1 MMQIDL
7 QCSFLVGSAMAVIG
21 REQLRSGRPEALTRG
36 YMLAL
41 AFGAIVFTPLWIYIS
56 LRWTAWESMYVWDL
70 RTLPSG
76 LMALFPPALS
86 VAALAGFRATAALLS
101 AGRAAFAAAVN
112 LAVIGSCIVVV
123 LLGWDRF
130 TFVGTQAEFASGKR
144 GNLLESDL
152 LVFIVRAS
160 IFLFAPAMFFLI
172 RELRR
177 A

>member
-56 LRWTAWESMYVWDL
+56 LRWAAWESMYVWDL
-70 RTLPSG
+70 RTVPSG

-86 VAALAGFRATAALLS
+86 VAALAGFSATAALLS
-101 AGRAAFAAAVN
+101 AGRAAFAAVVN

-152 LVFIVRAS
+152 LLFIVGVS
-160 IFLFAPAMFFLI
+160 IFFFAPAMFFLI